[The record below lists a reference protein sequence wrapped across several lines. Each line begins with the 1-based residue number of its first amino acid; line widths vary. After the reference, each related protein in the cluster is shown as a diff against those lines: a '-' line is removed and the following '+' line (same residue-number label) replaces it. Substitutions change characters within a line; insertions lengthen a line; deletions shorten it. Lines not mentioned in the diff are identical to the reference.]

1 MKGCAKLLEILFKV
15 ILFFHILAGICGL
28 GVSFASPYIRMSAR
42 NVRTAYS
49 AHMIHARI
57 DYHEK
62 IGSIVLILT
71 GLSLA
76 FIHPDLFQTG
86 WYLTALVL
94 YILTQPIKGYILPRF
109 ERALIEILQQVESEH
124 LPSEYIQMSK
134 KTKPLHIT
142 NYILFVLIVLLI
154 VFKPF

>member
-1 MKGCAKLLEILFKV
+1 MEILFKV
-15 ILFFHILAGICGL
+15 ILFLHILAGICGL
-28 GVSFASPYIRMSAR
+28 GATFASPYIRMSAR
-42 NVRTAYS
+42 NVRTAYT
-49 AHMIHARI
+49 AHMINARI
-57 DYHEK
+57 EYHEK
-62 IGSIVLILT
+62 MGSILLILT

-76 FIHPDLFQTG
+76 FIHPDWFKTG

-94 YILTQPIKGYILPRF
+94 YILTQPIKGYILPRY
-109 ERALIEILQQVESEH
+109 ERAMIEILQQVKGEH
-124 LPSEYIQMSK
+124 LPGEYIQMTK